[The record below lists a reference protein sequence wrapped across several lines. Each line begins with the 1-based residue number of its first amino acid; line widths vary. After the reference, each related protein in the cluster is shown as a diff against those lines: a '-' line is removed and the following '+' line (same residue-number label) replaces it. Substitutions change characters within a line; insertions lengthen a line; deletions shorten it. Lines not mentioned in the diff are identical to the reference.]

1 MVIKEFL
8 TSGVRI
14 INNAFT
20 KGMTRNKIRNKDNM
34 IILNHT
40 TTEYKSFGDIEDIVL
55 NPAMKKFRIHRGKN
69 TSSEEVEDD
78 GGITFKIIF

>member
-1 MVIKEFL
+1 
-8 TSGVRI
+8 
-14 INNAFT
+14 
-20 KGMTRNKIRNKDNM
+20 M

-69 TSSEEVEDD
+69 TSPEEVEDD
-78 GGITFKIIF
+78 GGITLK